1 LRAKKSPERR
11 DGSILEQVE
20 KLAWRQALGAY
31 FPTDQHESDRV
42 GYAQLAER
50 YVHRFAS
57 HIRGRMGAGLL
68 ADTGVVDGDVVK
80 AYAEDERFL
89 ISNSAIALRVLG
101 AEYWLRN
108 ALEIEGSRDI

>member
-1 LRAKKSPERR
+1 
-11 DGSILEQVE
+11 
-20 KLAWRQALGAY
+20 
-31 FPTDQHESDRV
+31 
-42 GYAQLAER
+42 
-50 YVHRFAS
+50 
-57 HIRGRMGAGLL
+57 MGAGLL